1 MSGFVEN
8 FRNIF
13 KIEELRSR
21 IIFTIALLIV
31 VRIGAHITLPGI
43 NASILAEANKNNSAN
58 YKYFG
63 KVATS

>member
-21 IIFTIALLIV
+21 ILFTIAILIV

-43 NASILAEANKNNSAN
+43 NAALLVEAQVKGNKF
-58 YKYFG
+58 KC
-63 KVATS
+63 